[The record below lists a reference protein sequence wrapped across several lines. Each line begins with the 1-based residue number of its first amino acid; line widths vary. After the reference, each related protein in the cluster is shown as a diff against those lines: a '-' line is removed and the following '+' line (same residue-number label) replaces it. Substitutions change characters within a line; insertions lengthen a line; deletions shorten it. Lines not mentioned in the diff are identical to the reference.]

1 MEESDARPGRVPVEH
16 RLVGLD
22 RRTLPFALVALA
34 VWVLWAVVVPRIDA
48 AVDFDREVRAGER
61 VQLSD
66 ESSFAPA
73 PGWGLR
79 GALTTSDRPR
89 TGARSVGEFTV
100 VKDNVVLTV
109 KLGAWSGTPRE
120 LLEQINRISTT
131 TRESDDAFTLSTRPT
146 TLQTGSGETGVIEG
160 YRSARNDGVIAAFVF
175 DDVGIELQALG
186 PRDQMAHHDEE
197 IEQMLRSVRDDGPP
211 Q

>member
-89 TGARSVGEFTV
+89 TGARSVAEFTV

-109 KLGAWSGTPRE
+109 KTGTWDRTPRE
-120 LLEQINRISTT
+120 LLDQITRIATT
-131 TRESDDAFTLSTRPT
+131 LDEGDGAFTLSTRPT
-146 TLQTGSGETGVIEG
+146 TLQTSSGETGVVEG
-160 YRSARNDGVIAAFVF
+160 FRSARNDGVIAAFVF
-175 DDVGIELQALG
+175 GGDGVELQAVG

-197 IEQMLRSVRDDGPP
+197 IEQMLRSVRYDGAP